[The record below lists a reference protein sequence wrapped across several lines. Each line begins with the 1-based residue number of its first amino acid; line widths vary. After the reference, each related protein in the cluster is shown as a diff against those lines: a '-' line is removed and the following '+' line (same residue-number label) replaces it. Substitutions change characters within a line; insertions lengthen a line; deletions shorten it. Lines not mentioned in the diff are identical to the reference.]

1 MNEFDL
7 DELLSESHPI
17 SPVPISPSNDDI
29 MNFSKRLDYL
39 TVNMNTQNL
48 TIELEKMKR
57 RRLRR
62 SFKQL
67 KSEIPSLSQTT
78 TQLQS
83 DNDLLTQ

>member
-7 DELLSESHPI
+7 DELLNESHPI

-29 MNFSKRLDYL
+29 MNLSKRLDHL
-39 TVNMNTQNL
+39 TIDMNTQNL
-48 TIELEKMKR
+48 TIELEKMKQ

-67 KSEIPSLSQTT
+67 KSEILSLRQTT

-83 DNDLLTQ
+83 DNDL